1 MAEPSCCPKVE
12 HPPNPCLP
20 SPKRGWR
27 RKQTHTPPQRI
38 LSPLHSMT
46 QFPQL
51 QRAGQQSLPV
61 SPGLA
66 LEGPGQEKTARQ
78 WNNMCA
84 WGGGGVRGRWL
95 SGKPKSPALLGT
107 HTPTPLQP
115 SRATKREQGLR
126 GHMREGD
133 GRARGL
139 EREMGEHSQEE
150 GPGNQRLQEARDRE
164 ETLRNRCGDG
174 DLTASSRYC
183 PRTPPPPYRNPH
195 RSGCQLRTCR
205 WNPKPPFAP
214 QEAKPSQLRIYW
226 RKCNHI
232 KT

>member
-1 MAEPSCCPKVE
+1 M
-12 HPPNPCLP
+12 
-20 SPKRGWR
+20 SPKSQARLE
-27 RKQTHTPPQRI
+27 KETDTH
-38 LSPLHSMT
+38 SPTKNSIPFTLHDS
-46 QFPQL
+46 
-51 QRAGQQSLPV
+51 V
-61 SPGLA
+61 SPAAKGRAAVTASQPWPGLGGSWTGKNSQTVEQYVC
-66 LEGPGQEKTARQ
+66 L
-78 WNNMCA
+78 
-84 WGGGGVRGRWL
+84 GGGGVRGRWL